1 MEGEIAAFP
10 FVFIGQCE
18 GTLQHVVYST
28 ASPATSGGESK
39 VHPPVGGVGGTI
51 YGRVNHVTCS
61 TVVPS
66 LGLKTVKRKPIRKV
80 T

>member
-1 MEGEIAAFP
+1 MEDEIAAFP

-28 ASPATSGGESK
+28 ASPAPSGGESK

-51 YGRVNHVTCS
+51 EWESKSRDMQHS
-61 TVVPS
+61 AALS
-66 LGLKTVKRKPIRKV
+66 GLENCKKKTY